1 MALGAIAVTCALF
14 ATLSPSPHARTDV
27 AGVVVVLLTGL
38 AARAVYRTWP
48 VPIGRPRGGSSAAA
62 LVAAAIFV
70 VTVDLA
76 QIFYALSF
84 GS

>member
-1 MALGAIAVTCALF
+1 M
-14 ATLSPSPHARTDV
+14 
-27 AGVVVVLLTGL
+27 VLLTGL
-38 AARAVYRTWP
+38 AARTVYRTWP